1 MFSFHSAIKV
11 CALEMLFEQETYRF
25 CLVIGHG
32 MILGFEVVL
41 YSLVGFGGFGMVL
54 VLIC

>member
-1 MFSFHSAIKV
+1 
-11 CALEMLFEQETYRF
+11 MLFEQETYRF